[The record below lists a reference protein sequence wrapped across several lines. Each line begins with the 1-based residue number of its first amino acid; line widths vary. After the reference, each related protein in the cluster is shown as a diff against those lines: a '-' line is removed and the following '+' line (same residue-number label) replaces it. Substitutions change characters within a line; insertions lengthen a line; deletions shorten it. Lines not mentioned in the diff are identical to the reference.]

1 MREGTLTFQAET
13 IGVVCPVYGH
23 EVPAMVKEFLK
34 KTSFQTDYFYMV
46 LTYGN
51 RHGGAVELAREL
63 CRSCGIEPA
72 YMNVLLMADNW
83 LPSFDME
90 EQKRLDKNV
99 EGQLAA
105 IREDVRARRRL
116 IAPVTDS
123 DRAAHQE
130 FLSRMSQM
138 PEDAWQHLLLV
149 TEDCVGCGICERV
162 CPSGSIHV
170 TDGKAVHT
178 PGKCQTCLACI
189 HACPHRAIQLTVPE
203 KNPEA
208 RYRNEHVTL
217 EEIIRSNSRK

>member
-1 MREGTLTFQAET
+1 
-13 IGVVCPVYGH
+13 
-23 EVPAMVKEFLK
+23 MVKEFLK

-208 RYRNEHVTL
+208 RYRNELVTL